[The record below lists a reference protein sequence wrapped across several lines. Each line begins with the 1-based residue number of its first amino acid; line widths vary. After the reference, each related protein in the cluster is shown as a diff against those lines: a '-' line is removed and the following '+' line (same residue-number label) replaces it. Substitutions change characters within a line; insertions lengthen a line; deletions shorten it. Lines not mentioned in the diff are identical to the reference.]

1 MFEYKNAIFSK
12 AHYMGEEVFV
22 ASWGKD
28 YVTVYETGGMTLEEF
43 KEKLIKSE
51 AENV

>member
-1 MFEYKNAIFSK
+1 MFEYKDATFSK
-12 AHYMGEEVFV
+12 DHYMGEEVFV
-22 ASWGKD
+22 VSWGKD
-28 YVTVYETGGMTLEEF
+28 YKTAYETGGMTLEEF